1 MTIKDQD
8 PSEIQVFSAEEQHQL
23 TAKIEK
29 MAGHIQL
36 VMPDSVDEA
45 WQLVVRM
52 EEQALIDTAKRGLLY
67 MSIKLHLGFGEF
79 ERKLRDNSIAPR
91 TAQEAITVAKMFL
104 ALPDSKTRTS
114 ALLNMNKSKLIEM
127 ARLPVETVEAL
138 DEDDLETLNELSVR
152 EFRKEIKKLKEKQ
165 TDIEEQNATLINAL
179 ENERLH
185 KAPKQMYGIPT
196 LCAQVRKEAF
206 AHSSIVNESL
216 EQNISEIEALIQ
228 QRDLDLD
235 ARIGAAQT
243 VYHLWLGV
251 NHRITKVLKSVVAEF
266 GDEHFAGP
274 ETLPAFSEDEWQ
286 DAQANREFMMA
297 QYSDR
302 YSTRKGDK

>member
-8 PSEIQVFSAEEQHQL
+8 PSEIQVFSAEEQQQL

-29 MAGHIQL
+29 MAGQIQL
-36 VMPDSVDEA
+36 VIPDTIEEA
-45 WQLVVRM
+45 WQEVVRIG
-52 EEQALIDTAKRGLLY
+52 ERILVDTAKHGLLLL
-67 MSIKLHLGFGEF
+67 SIKVNTPHGEF
-79 ERKLRDNSIAPR
+79 INQLEKLGIGERNARNSIA
-91 TAQEAITVAKMFL
+91 VAKMFL
-104 ALPDSKTRTS
+104 ALPESKRQTS
-114 ALLNMNKSKLIEM
+114 AVLNMNKSKLIEM

>member
-1 MTIKDQD
+1 MTIKDQE
-8 PSEIQVFSAEEQHQL
+8 PSEIQVFSAEEQQQL
-23 TAKIEK
+23 TSKIEK

-79 ERKLRDNSIAPR
+79 ERKLRDNLIAPR

-152 EFRKEIKKLKEKQ
+152 EFRKEIKKLKEKH
-165 TDIEEQNATLINAL
+165 TELEEQTATLINAL
-179 ENERLH
+179 ENERLT
-185 KAPKQMYGIPT
+185 KAPKQRYELPI
-196 LCAQVRKEAF
+196 LVAQVRQNAF
-206 AHSSIVNESL
+206 AHSAIVNESL
-216 EQNISEIEALIQ
+216 EEFITMVEQLCTS
-228 QRDLDLD
+228 RDLDQNH
-235 ARIGAAQT
+235 RIGGAQT
-243 VYHLWLGV
+243 TWHLWLGIQQRI
-251 NHRITKVLKSVVAEF
+251 NHMLNRLTEEF
-266 GDEHFAGP
+266 GSENLVGAEQIPHFA
-274 ETLPAFSEDEWQ
+274 EDEWQ
-286 DAQANREFMMA
+286 DAQANREYMLAMFN
-297 QYSDR
+297 DR
-302 YSTRKGDK
+302 IKTRE